1 MDPRSYIEAIAQE
14 LSRTGGRGLVLSS
27 AEAQLALDWHAQGIP
42 LADIVAELRRVL
54 REEGGVARGATR
66 LRISL
71 QLVESA
77 IAARHPRKRPQV
89 AEPPAFFAGL
99 LSASRA
105 DLPSPEVWRSLA
117 ARAEDLLAQGAEAY
131 WSEAVAALTST
142 LRRLPRDRVRA
153 LGKALRARMAP
164 RPASM
169 TRDVYRRSL
178 QLQLLSAASERLGVP
193 PREFLL

>member
-1 MDPRSYIEAIAQE
+1 VDPRSYIEAVAQE

-27 AEAQLALDWHAQGIP
+27 VEAQLALDWHAQGVP
-42 LADIVAELRRVL
+42 LGNVVAELRRVA
-54 REEGGVARGATR
+54 RDDGRVARGATR

-71 QLVESA
+71 QLIEAA
-77 IAARHPRKRPQV
+77 IAARHPRQKPPV
-89 AEPPAFFAGL
+89 AEPTPLFAAMLG
-99 LSASRA
+99 ASRA
-105 DLPSPEVWRSLA
+105 DLPSPDVWRSLA
-117 ARAEDLLAQGAEAY
+117 ARAEGLLAQGADVY

-153 LGKALRARMAP
+153 LGKTLRARMAP
-164 RPASM
+164 RPPGMS
-169 TRDVYRRSL
+169 RGVYRRSL

>member
-1 MDPRSYIEAIAQE
+1 VDPRSYIEAIAQE

-42 LADIVAELRRVL
+42 LGDIVAELRRVL
-54 REEGGVARGATR
+54 REEGRVARGATR

-99 LSASRA
+99 LSAARA
-105 DLPSPEVWRSLA
+105 DLPSPELWRSLA

-164 RPASM
+164 RPSGM
-169 TRDVYRRSL
+169 SRNVYRRSL